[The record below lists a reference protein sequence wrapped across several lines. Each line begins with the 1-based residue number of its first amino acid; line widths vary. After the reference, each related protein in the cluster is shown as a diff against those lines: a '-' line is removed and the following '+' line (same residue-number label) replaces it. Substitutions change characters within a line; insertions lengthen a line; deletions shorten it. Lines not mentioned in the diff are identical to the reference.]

1 MGEFAGVLVWA
12 TSAQIGPGS
21 SSTSSDTMKFSG
33 ASEFSH
39 IAIHVSNLERSLEFY
54 VGRLGLEVLTEFVEE
69 GESARAA
76 IGYRDAVLN
85 LAMLRLPGTQAIM
98 EVIEV
103 QNVSGTP
110 INPEQANPGTC
121 HICFYVDDLDAT
133 WAELEAL
140 GSEMV
145 STGIIDLTE
154 GPLEGGKVVFLKD
167 PDGIRIELLQ
177 ADLSLPDAVLAD
189 TASG

>member
-1 MGEFAGVLVWA
+1 MLVLA
-12 TSAQIGPGS
+12 ASAQNGPEFKYPL
-21 SSTSSDTMKFSG
+21 DTMKYRG

-39 IAIHVSNLERSLEFY
+39 IAIHVSSLERSLEFY
-54 VGRLGLEVLTEFVEE
+54 AGRLGLEVLTEFVEE

-76 IGYRDAVLN
+76 IGYPDAVLN

-103 QNVSGTP
+103 QNVPGTP

-133 WAELEAL
+133 WAELEAF
-140 GSEMV
+140 GSDMV

-189 TASG
+189 TSTG